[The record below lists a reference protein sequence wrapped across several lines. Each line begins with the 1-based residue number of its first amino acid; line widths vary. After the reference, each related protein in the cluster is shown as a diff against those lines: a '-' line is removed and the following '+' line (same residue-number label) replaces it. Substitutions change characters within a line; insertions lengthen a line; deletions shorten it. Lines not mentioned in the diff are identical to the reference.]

1 MKKALFYIFFL
12 TGVFTSDCLQAQDPH
27 LSQFFQSPVF
37 QNPANIG
44 RFDGKVRLQGHYR
57 QQWTSM
63 AHGFVTSSAHADFR
77 LANMGVAVSFIDDN
91 AGTAGLT
98 HTNALLG
105 FGYHKDFLDM
115 RHRLSV
121 GAQMG
126 FIQKGF
132 DPVALSFGNQWD
144 PDFGFDG
151 TLPSGENLFNTQL
164 TVADINSG
172 FAYTYKAAEPKI
184 LMGAHLGLSF
194 AHITQPNIS
203 FFNAEGY
210 LPMKTTAFAE
220 LDILSGERIQIRPSV
235 LYARQGTARE
245 IIAGG
250 RFQYEL
256 DQEVFFHAGA
266 YYRLQDALIP
276 YVGLSFN
283 GMDVGFSYDVNLSTL
298 SQATNLRGGFELSIA
313 YIWNGEIKPKTNY
326 EARNVRSLRDQ
337 DGDGIK
343 DGNDKC
349 PDIPG
354 LRRYGGCPDSDGDGI
369 VDEEDLCPTQPG
381 PKERNGCPAK
391 DRDGDGV
398 LDATDAC
405 PDTPGLIAFKGCP
418 DSDNDGLP
426 DDVDKCPH
434 EAGPR
439 ARSGCP
445 SSDIDADGDGIPDKI
460 DLCPTLAGPA
470 ELQGCPDKDQ
480 DGISDFEDV
489 CPDVPGEKIHNGCPT
504 KTLDSDG
511 DGILDP
517 QDKCPMVAG
526 LPQFS
531 GCPDTDKDGINDFED
546 KCPLTPGL
554 PQNQGCPTQNM
565 DADGDGI
572 MNSVDRCPYVP
583 GLQKFQGCPDSDND
597 GISDLDDKCPTIYGS
612 MANAGCP
619 VNGMSPANPSMPA
632 STHPSFGPIEFDT
645 DQAVIKAFY
654 FDMLDQLAEYMRK
667 NPQLKLLVAG
677 HTDNE
682 GDQMYNMVLGQNRSK
697 AIKYYLISR
706 GVAPERISELSYGEI
721 MPKKENNTAVGK
733 ARNRRA
739 ELILA
744 N

>member
-1 MKKALFYIFFL
+1 MANSLE
-12 TGVFTSDCLQAQDPH
+12 AQDPH
-27 LSQFFQSPVF
+27 LSQYFQSPVF

-44 RFDGKVRLQGHYR
+44 RFDGSIRLQGHYR
-57 QQWTSM
+57 QQWASISN
-63 AHGFVTSSAHADFR
+63 GFVTSSAHADFK
-77 LANMGVAVSFIDDN
+77 LANMGLSLSFVDDN

-105 FGYHKDFLDM
+105 FAYHKDFLDL
-115 RHRLSV
+115 RHRFSL
-121 GAQMG
+121 GAQFG

-132 DPVALSFGNQWD
+132 DPTALTFGNQWVSD
-144 PDFGFDG
+144 QGVDI
-151 TLPSGENLFNTQL
+151 TLPTGENFFNTQL
-164 TVADINSG
+164 TIADVNSG
-172 FAYTYKAAEPKI
+172 IAYTYEAPEPKW
-184 LMGAHLGLSF
+184 LMGAHIGLAF
-194 AHITQPNIS
+194 AHITQPDIS

-210 LPMKTTAFAE
+210 LPMKMSAIAE
-220 LDILSGERIQIRPSV
+220 VDFLSGERIQIRPSV
-235 LYARQGTARE
+235 LYARQGVARE
-245 IIAGG
+245 IVLGG
-250 RFQYEL
+250 RLRYEI
-256 DQEVFFHAGA
+256 DSEVHFHAGA

-283 GMDVGFSYDVNLSTL
+283 GMDIGLSYDVNLSPL
-298 SQATNLRGGFELSIA
+298 SQATNLRGGLELNIS
-313 YIWNGEIKPKTNY
+313 YIWNGSLKPKSDY

-343 DGNDKC
+343 DGSDKC

-381 PKERNGCPAK
+381 PKERNGCPAL

-398 LDATDAC
+398 LDASDAC
-405 PDTPGLIAFKGCP
+405 PDIAGMIAFKGCP
-418 DSDNDGLP
+418 DTDNDGLP
-426 DDVDKCPH
+426 DDVDKCP
-434 EAGPR
+434 EQAGPR

-460 DLCPTLAGPA
+460 DLCPTLIGPV
-470 ELQGCPDKDQ
+470 ELQGCPDTDG

-489 CPDVPGEKIHNGCPT
+489 CPNVAGEKIHNGCPT

-526 LPQFS
+526 LPQFG

-554 PQNQGCPTQNM
+554 AQNQGCPTQNM

-583 GLQKFQGCPDSDND
+583 GLPQFQGCPDSDQD
-597 GISDLDDKCPTIYGS
+597 GVSDLDDKCPTIYGTI
-612 MANAGCP
+612 ANAGCP
-619 VNGMSPANPSMPA
+619 GNGMNPNNPIMPVPAA
-632 STHPSFGPIEFDT
+632 HPNFGPVEFDT
-645 DQAVIKAFY
+645 DQAVIKAYY
-654 FDMLDQLAEYMRK
+654 FNMLNQLAEYMRT
-667 NPQLKLLVAG
+667 NPQLKLMIAG

-682 GDQMYNMVLGQNRSK
+682 GDAMYNMVLGQNRSK

-706 GVAPERISELSYGEI
+706 GIDPQRVSELSYGEI
-721 MPKKENNTAVGK
+721 LPKKENQTTGGK

-739 ELILA
+739 ELIFT